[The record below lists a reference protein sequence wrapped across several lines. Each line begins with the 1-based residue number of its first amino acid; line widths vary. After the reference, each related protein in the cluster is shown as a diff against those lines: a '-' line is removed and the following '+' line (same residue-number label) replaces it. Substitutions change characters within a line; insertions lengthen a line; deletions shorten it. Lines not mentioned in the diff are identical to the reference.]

1 MPQSQ
6 RFPKIKLPLFCRR
19 EKWVLTAQGWILSL
33 VFLTGLWLGIL
44 VNIHSFLAVT
54 APVKADALVVE
65 GWLTD
70 EGVEKAIAEFKTG
83 GYKTLITTGGAVP
96 RGFYL
101 AKYKTYAELS
111 AATLVAI
118 GFDPAHLVAV
128 PAKYVIRDRTYA
140 NAIAVRQWLT
150 ESKSTLQS
158 VNLYTDGVHARRS
171 QLLYQQ
177 ALDPVK
183 VGIIAASDLDY
194 DSRRWWTSSAGVKIV
209 ISESISYL
217 YTLLFKAVD

>member
-1 MPQSQ
+1 MPQNHRLQ
-6 RFPKIKLPLFCRR
+6 KIKIPLFCRR
-19 EKWVLTAQGWILSL
+19 EKWVLTAKGWIIIC
-33 VFLTGLWLGIL
+33 VFLTALLLGSL

-54 APVKADALVVE
+54 APVKAEVLVVE

-70 EGVEKAIAEFKTG
+70 EGVEKAVSEFKTG

-118 GFDPAHLVAV
+118 GFNPAQLVAV

-140 NAIAVRQWLT
+140 NAIALSRWLA
-150 ESKSTLQS
+150 ESKSTIQS

-177 ALDPVK
+177 ALAPVK
-183 VGIIAASDLDY
+183 VGVIAVSDLDY
-194 DSRRWWTSSAGVKIV
+194 DSQRWWTSSAGVKIV

-217 YTLLFKAVD
+217 YTRLFKAVD